1 MTPITCVKCAFV
13 NRYPAGVN
21 LETCPKCSVIYSK
34 AVATIRPPVKAPAS
48 KRRLAF
54 QKLLK
59 HPELIPIILPVSI
72 AGIAGILGCFLPH
85 PYGIWSSRV
94 GLAAIAFMVLVMLV
108 KNSIANSMRMAVEKQ
123 NRDSLYLS
131 HGHTRDDMIFN
142 STRTKSIVID
152 EPKQSV
158 FLYSIGSTAS
168 VRQVCFSDIMRVDL
182 HEDGESIST
191 TSGGASIGRAV
202 IGRALFGV
210 AGEVIGGTTAR
221 RTTKSVGFVDLIELR
236 LQIKDIK
243 NPIWDRPRSAVTQT
257 RAIEKAIESVGPDR
271 DSGVATARSR
281 TTGAWPRISGKENP
295 ALGGANFDDC
305 ARTIVL
311 RKLFQGKIWRQGF
324 PSPSKPLGAFL
335 GSASDKRCY

>member
-21 LETCPKCSVIYSK
+21 LETCPKCGVIYSK
-34 AVATIRPPVKAPAS
+34 AIATIRLPVKTPAS
-48 KRRLAF
+48 KGKLVLQRLA
-54 QKLLK
+54 K
-59 HPELIPIILPVSI
+59 HPEFVSIILPVMI
-72 AGIAGILGCFLPH
+72 AGVAGILSFFLPH
-85 PYGIWSSRV
+85 PYGIWSSRI
-94 GLAAIAFMVLVMLV
+94 GLASISLMVLVMLV
-108 KNSIANSMRMAVEKQ
+108 KNSIANSTRLAAEKQ
-123 NRDSLYLS
+123 SRETLYLS

-158 FLYSIGSTAS
+158 FLYSIGNTAN
-168 VRQVCFSDIMRVDL
+168 VRQVAFSEIMQVDL

-202 IGRALFGV
+202 LGRALFGV

-243 NPIWDRPRSAVTQT
+243 NPIWDMRLLSTRIARSSRDYEIISTQA
-257 RAIEKAIESVGPDR
+257 RACAASLNAAIAIASE
-271 DSGVATARSR
+271 ATA
-281 TTGAWPRISGKENP
+281 
-295 ALGGANFDDC
+295 
-305 ARTIVL
+305 
-311 RKLFQGKIWRQGF
+311 
-324 PSPSKPLGAFL
+324 
-335 GSASDKRCY
+335 